1 MSNKRK
7 ARARGRVHAA
17 RHWAPDRVDT
27 RTPAEKAAQVVG
39 FGPTELRT
47 LQDAHAVLSAVKDR
61 LPPTYRG
68 LARRL
73 KRHPDI
79 FGEFRAAHALD
90 ASTETLIA
98 ILAPLRQRKQSV
110 PRHKGA

>member
-1 MSNKRK
+1 VSSRRK
-7 ARARGRVHAA
+7 ARARGRRYSN
-17 RHWAPDRVDT
+17 RHWEHARVDT

-39 FGPTELRT
+39 FTGIELQT
-47 LQDAHAVLSAVKDR
+47 LEHAHTVLCAVKDK

-79 FGEFRAAHALD
+79 FAEFRAAHALD

-98 ILAPLRQRKQSV
+98 ILAPLRQKKSV
-110 PRHKGA
+110 PRH

>member
-1 MSNKRK
+1 MSNRRK
-7 ARARGRVHAA
+7 AKARGRRYSG
-17 RHWAPDRVDT
+17 RHWEHGRVDS

-39 FGPTELRT
+39 FDADGLRT
-47 LQDAHAVLSAVKDR
+47 LEHAHAVLSAVKDR

-73 KRHPDI
+73 KRHPEI

-90 ASTETLIA
+90 ASIPTLVD
-98 ILAPLRQRKQSV
+98 ILAPLRQRKSK
-110 PRHKGA
+110 H